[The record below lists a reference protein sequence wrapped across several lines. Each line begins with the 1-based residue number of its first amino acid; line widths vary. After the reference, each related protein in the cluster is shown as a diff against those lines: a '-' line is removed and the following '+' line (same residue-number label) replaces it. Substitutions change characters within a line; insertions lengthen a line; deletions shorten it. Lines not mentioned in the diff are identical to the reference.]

1 LKAATEAST
10 DVEPIEVRFA
20 GPWLIPD
27 AEYLGFVRRLFS
39 DAKRLC
45 FASLFLVGESPW
57 RAREFVMDGLLL
69 ALVEARWRGVDAR
82 LLVGGSRSSPAMIQM
97 AEAAR
102 KRARVLR
109 VPCRW
114 LTNIPKLAGHAK
126 VVIADSHVLVGSH
139 NWTNGGVDAQSD
151 SVCVASTSLALRLE
165 KRFEQQWQV
174 AGQEAGEDDG
184 IPA

>member
-1 LKAATEAST
+1 MKALS
-10 DVEPIEVRFA
+10 EPQREPVEVRFA

-39 DAKRLC
+39 DAKRRC
-45 FASLFLVGESPW
+45 FASLFLTGVGSW
-57 RAREFVMDGLLL
+57 RAREFDMDGLLL

-82 LLVGGSRSSPAMIQM
+82 LLVGGARTSPAMIQM

-114 LTNIPKLAGHAK
+114 LTSIPKVAGHAK
-126 VVIADSHVLVGSH
+126 VVIADDHVLVGSH
-139 NWTNGGVDAQSD
+139 NWTDGGFNGKSD
-151 SVCVASTSLALRLE
+151 SVCVASASLAHRLE
-165 KRFEQQWQV
+165 KRFEQQWAE
-174 AGQEAGEDDG
+174 AGQEDG
-184 IPA
+184 IAV